1 MILFHIHRFGP
12 VKDGYQY
19 CIKCQ
24 KAFPV
29 NHTCFWEEVETRK
42 ITVTD
47 PPNIAHPE
55 GFNRTVTEVKI
66 LKCHICGD
74 LKEFRIGIEKET

>member
-1 MILFHIHRFGP
+1 MLFHIHRFGP

-29 NHTCFWEEVETRK
+29 EHKCLWEEVETR
-42 ITVTD
+42 TVTTED
-47 PPNIAHPE
+47 LRHPDSE
-55 GFNRTVTEVKI
+55 KRVTAEIKI
-66 LKCHICGD
+66 LKCHVCGD
-74 LKEFRIGIEKET
+74 LKEFRISV